1 MNKNFKKAG
10 FAEKYFD
17 TGEVKLHYLV
27 GPNNGLPLILIPGQG
42 LSLESYQRVLVPLS
56 KDFQVFA
63 VDVRGHGKSSWATGN
78 YNFPSMGRDFKSLLE
93 EVVQRPVIIS
103 GNSSGGLIALWL
115 AANVPDKVQGIIFE
129 DAPVFSAEW
138 PRLRDD
144 CWVYRVFKRN
154 AETIGS
160 PEGRNLAAF
169 FKGMEVPIEGKQKV
183 IQFPFWLMGIMS
195 IMVRFYQ
202 WLRPNKPVD
211 LPLLPAETRMIT
223 KNLSEY
229 DPDFTRAF
237 VDGQA
242 CKGFSHPEALA
253 KVKCPL
259 LVLQANWFRH
269 PEFGLVGSMDDKDL
283 ERLRSLVPHAQYKRI
298 TAGHMIHFE
307 NPKQYIKEVREFAAK
322 EQNLADFVGTA

>member
-1 MNKNFKKAG
+1 MDKNFKQAG
-10 FAEKYFD
+10 FEERYFD

-63 VDVRGHGKSSWATGN
+63 VDVRGHEKSSWTTGH
-78 YNFPSMGRDFKSLLE
+78 YNFPNMGRDFKKLLE
-93 EVVQRPVIIS
+93 DAIRRPVIIS

-115 AANVPDKVQGIIFE
+115 AANMPDKVRGIILE

-169 FKGMEVPIEGKQKV
+169 FKGMEVPVEGKQKV
-183 IQFPFWLMGIMS
+183 IQFPSWLTGIMS

-211 LPLLPAETRMIT
+211 LPLLPAETRMMI
-223 KNLSEY
+223 KSLSEY

-237 VDGQA
+237 VDGWA
-242 CKGFSHPEALA
+242 CKGFSHAEALA

-298 TAGHMIHFE
+298 TSGHMIHFE

-322 EQNLADFVGTA
+322 EKNL

>member
-1 MNKNFKKAG
+1 MDKIFKQAG
-10 FAEKYFD
+10 FEEQYFD
-17 TGEVKLHYLV
+17 TGEANLHYLV

-42 LSLESYQRVLVPLS
+42 LSLESYQRVLMPLS

-63 VDVRGHGKSSWATGN
+63 VDVRGHGKSSWTSGH
-78 YNFPSMGRDFKSLLE
+78 YNFPNMGRDFKKLLE
-93 EVVQRPVIIS
+93 DVIRRSAIIS

-115 AANVPDKVQGIIFE
+115 AANMSDKVRGIILE
-129 DAPVFSAEW
+129 DSPVFSAEW

-169 FKGMEVPIEGKQKV
+169 FKGVEVPVEGKQKV
-183 IQFPFWLMGIMS
+183 IQFPSWLTGIMS

-211 LPLLPAETRMIT
+211 LPLLPAETRMMI
-223 KNLSEY
+223 KSLSEY

-237 VDGQA
+237 VDGRA
-242 CKGFSHPEALA
+242 CKGFSHAEALA

-298 TAGHMIHFE
+298 RAGHMIHFE

-322 EQNLADFVGTA
+322 EQNL

>member
-1 MNKNFKKAG
+1 MIP
-10 FAEKYFD
+10 ERQTYII
-17 TGEVKLHYLV
+17 LLV
-27 GPNNGLPLILIPGQG
+27 QIIGLPLILIPGQG
-42 LSLESYQRVLVPLS
+42 LSLESYQRVLMPLS

-63 VDVRGHGKSSWATGN
+63 VDVRGHGKSSWTSGH
-78 YNFPSMGRDFKSLLE
+78 YNFPNMGRDFKKLLE
-93 EVVQRPVIIS
+93 DVIRRSAIIS

-115 AANVPDKVQGIIFE
+115 AANMSDKVRGIILE
-129 DAPVFSAEW
+129 DSPVFSAEW

-169 FKGMEVPIEGKQKV
+169 FKGVEVPVEGKQKV
-183 IQFPFWLMGIMS
+183 IQFPSWLTGIMS

-211 LPLLPAETRMIT
+211 LPLLPAETRMMI
-223 KNLSEY
+223 KSLSEY

-237 VDGQA
+237 VDGRA
-242 CKGFSHPEALA
+242 CKGFSHAEALA

-269 PEFGLVGSMDDKDL
+269 PEFGLVGSMDDRDL

-298 TAGHMIHFE
+298 RAGHMIHFE

-322 EQNLADFVGTA
+322 EQNL